1 VTAVRETIVPGRFD
15 GMTAIV
21 TGAAGGIGRAT
32 ALRLGAEG
40 ANVLCLDVQAEAA
53 DGTAAAIDD
62 TTQRAL
68 GGSCDISDAAAATTA
83 VERAIST
90 WGGVDVLCNV
100 AGIGGS
106 AHTHEETDDHWQRTL
121 DVNLTGT
128 FNMSRAAIPA
138 LLESRGAIVSVAST
152 AGLIGQAY
160 AAAYCASKHGV
171 VGLMRAL
178 AIEYGRKGLRAN
190 AICPG
195 GTDTGILD
203 NFAPPDGGNLR
214 LMMRAML
221 VDGPHPPE
229 GIAAFIAYVASP
241 EAEYINGA
249 ALAIDGGATTG

>member
-1 VTAVRETIVPGRFD
+1 VTAVQKTIVPGRFD

-40 ANVLCLDVQAEAA
+40 ANVLCLDIRAEAA
-53 DGTAAAIDD
+53 DATAATIDD
-62 TTQRAL
+62 TKRRAI
-68 GGSCDISDAAAATTA
+68 GGSCDISDAAAADAAIDTA
-83 VERAIST
+83 IAT
-90 WGGVDVLCNV
+90 WGGLDVLCNV
-100 AGIGGS
+100 AGIGGA

-138 LLESRGAIVSVAST
+138 LLESKGAIVSVAST
-152 AGLIGQAY
+152 AGMIGQAY

-195 GTDTGILD
+195 GTDTDILN
-203 NFAPPDGGNLR
+203 NFAPPEGGNIR
-214 LMMRAML
+214 LMTRAML
-221 VDGPHPPE
+221 VDGAHPPE

-249 ALAIDGGATTG
+249 VLAIDGGATTG

>member
-1 VTAVRETIVPGRFD
+1 VTAVQESIVPGRFD

-40 ANVLCLDVQAEAA
+40 ARVLCLDVQAEGA
-53 DGTAAAIDD
+53 DATAAAIDD
-62 TTQRAL
+62 TNERAL
-68 GGSCDISDAAAATTA
+68 GGSCDISDPAAAAAAVETA
-83 VERAIST
+83 VGK
-90 WGGVDVLCNV
+90 WGGVDVLCNI
-100 AGIGGS
+100 AGIGR
-106 AHTHEETDDHWQRTL
+106 AVHTHEETFEQWQRTL

-128 FNMSRAAIPA
+128 FNMCRAALPA
-138 LLESRGAIVSVAST
+138 LLESKGAIVNVAST
-152 AGLIGQAY
+152 AGIIGQAY

-171 VGLMRAL
+171 VGLTRAL

-195 GTDTGILD
+195 GTDTGILN
-203 NFAPPDGGNLR
+203 NFVPPEGGNLR